1 MVLPQ
6 DDNDNPTEQVTEA
19 VQAAVADP
27 IPDPE
32 PVPDP
37 VPEPIVVTVPIVV
50 EVDLPAPEPDLA
62 QQLTAAIIAL
72 RDAQMTHDDADTRQ
86 RKANM
91 AVSDVETQRT
101 AAVETQRLAVV
112 SMGASRDGV
121 LSAFDGLI
129 ATVQAARDAFRA
141 G

>member
-6 DDNDNPTEQVTEA
+6 EPMEPVNEAVDAVVVTE
-19 VQAAVADP
+19 VSGPVSP
-27 IPDPE
+27 PEPEPE
-32 PVPDP
+32 PVVAPA
-37 VPEPIVVTVPIVV
+37 PEPEP
-50 EVDLPAPEPDLA
+50 EPMPEPDLA

>member
-6 DDNDNPTEQVTEA
+6 EPMEPVNEAVDAVVVTE
-19 VQAAVADP
+19 VSGPVSLP
-27 IPDPE
+27 EPEPE
-32 PVPDP
+32 PVVAPA
-37 VPEPIVVTVPIVV
+37 PEPEP
-50 EVDLPAPEPDLA
+50 EPMPEPDLA

>member
-1 MVLPQ
+1 MVLQ
-6 DDNDNPTEQVTEA
+6 QEPTEDTEL
-19 VQAAVADP
+19 DT
-27 IPDPE
+27 IPAQDV
-32 PVPDP
+32 VPDP
-37 VPEPIVVTVPIVV
+37 APDVPDPAVYTVVSVPEPEP
-50 EVDLPAPEPDLA
+50 EPEPDLA

>member
-1 MVLPQ
+1 MVLQ
-6 DDNDNPTEQVTEA
+6 QEPTEDTELGT
-19 VQAAVADP
+19 
-27 IPDPE
+27 IPALDV
-32 PVPDP
+32 VPDP
-37 VPEPIVVTVPIVV
+37 VPDVPDPTVYAVVSVPEPEP
-50 EVDLPAPEPDLA
+50 EPEPDLA